1 MNSKYFAQTWSVF
14 ILLLLSAV
22 FTCANAATL
31 QATVNKRELVTN
43 EVFQL
48 RIVADERASA
58 DDLDLSI
65 LENDFFMGRPNFG
78 TSVNIINSQRT
89 SRSEWNVSLAPQR
102 IGRVTIPA
110 FELNGAKSEPI
121 QIVVTK
127 DEQEPEAS
135 DFVEISNQL
144 EKDILYPQES
154 TQLLSRVIIKTD
166 PRRLQ
171 NPEISQPK
179 LQGMTI
185 AAIGDAKQYQSV
197 LDGVEV
203 TVVEQRYKITADSAG
218 EFSLFGAGFDGT
230 VIYGDSLR
238 GSTRLIATQVE
249 PEQLKIT
256 VKEPPADYQGTWL
269 PTQSLHIEQK
279 FFNENGDEVIE
290 QNPIQLNVGQSLTRQ
305 ITLDIHGIEP
315 ERFPRLSLDV
325 PSGVR
330 TYDEKPVFQPLS
342 NGITRMI
349 IKQVLIAQ
357 AEGEITI
364 ELPSINWWD
373 SLNNI
378 SEKTATINTALNIKQ
393 GDRTLY
399 SFSTNLIEHGTANGQ
414 INGVS
419 VYWKYATLLLTA
431 ILIVSFMIIYRLY
444 NKDHSSRTI
453 NLTDQ
458 SSNHDQTIIDI
469 IKAGDIS
476 LINYHVNK
484 WLDDNATLSKSY
496 RASIVD
502 ELSLMNT
509 NQCSHNGSTWDNT
522 KLIKLIMSI
531 KHENL
536 DKNSNNNLPI
546 L

>member
-1 MNSKYFAQTWSVF
+1 MNSKYFAQTWSVL
-14 ILLLLSAV
+14 ILLLLSVV

-203 TVVEQRYKITADSAG
+203 TVVEQRYKLTADTAG
-218 EFSLFGAGFDGT
+218 QFDLLGAGFDGT

-238 GSTRLIATQVE
+238 GSTRLIATHIE
-249 PEQLKIT
+249 PEELKIT
-256 VKEPPADYQGTWL
+256 VKEPPTDYQGIWL
-269 PTQSLHIEQK
+269 PTQSLSIEQK
-279 FFNENGDEVIE
+279 FFNENGEEIVE
-290 QNPIQLNVGQSLTRQ
+290 QDPILLKVGQSLTRQ
-305 ITLDIHGIEP
+305 VTLDIHGLDP
-315 ERFPRLSLDV
+315 ERFPKVSLNL

-364 ELPSINWWD
+364 VLPSIDWWD

-378 SEKTATINTALNIKQ
+378 SEKTDTINTVLNIKQ
-393 GDRTLY
+393 GDQTLY
-399 SFSTNLIEHGTANGQ
+399 SFNTDLIESSATNDQ
-414 INGVS
+414 VNGVS

-431 ILIVSFMIIYRLY
+431 ILFVSFMIIYRLY

-458 SSNHDQTIIDI
+458 SNNNDQSIVDI
-469 IKAGDIS
+469 IKTGDTS

-484 WLDDNATLSKSY
+484 WLYENPALNKSY
-496 RASIVD
+496 RASIID

-509 NQCSHNGSTWDNT
+509 NHCSHNGSIWDNT
-522 KLIKLIMSI
+522 KLIKLIMSVR
-531 KHENL
+531 HENL